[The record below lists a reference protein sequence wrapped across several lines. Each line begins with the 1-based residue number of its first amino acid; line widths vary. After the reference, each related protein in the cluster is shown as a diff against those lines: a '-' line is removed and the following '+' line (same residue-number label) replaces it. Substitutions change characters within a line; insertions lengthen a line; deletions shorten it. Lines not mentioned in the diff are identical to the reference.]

1 MAKGAFESGP
11 LDRKLS
17 WLLFGD
23 KPRGPG
29 VRESPECVRFDVEPG
44 VARSPKSP
52 VRIYLGTEPAQHRA
66 ERVFLWSILQV
77 RDPARVYE
85 IHLMSDLSGFDRSDW
100 KTGFSRYR
108 FAIPALAGQQ
118 GSAIYNDV
126 DQIYLA
132 DPAELFDMDMGDRAY
147 LSITRRE
154 TSVMLLD
161 CEKLGRLWTYEDALV
176 RRKKHFR
183 ALAEDL
189 WGELDGAWNARDWE
203 YEPGRSKLL
212 HYSTLHTQP
221 WRPFPKQLRYR
232 DHDDGEVWFALERS
246 AEAAGFQGA
255 PEKVRGDGAG

>member
-11 LDRKLS
+11 LDRKLW

-23 KPRGPG
+23 KSRGPG
-29 VRESPECVRFDVEPG
+29 MRDRSECVRFDAEAGASSKP
-44 VARSPKSP
+44 P

-77 RDPARVYE
+77 RDPTRGYE
-85 IHLMSDLSGFDRSDW
+85 SYLMSDLARFDRSDW

-108 FAIPALAGQQ
+108 FAIPAFAGQQ
-118 GSAIYNDV
+118 GRAIYNDV

-132 DPAELFDMDMGDRAY
+132 DPAELFDVEMGDRAQ
-147 LSITRRE
+147 LSVTRRE

-161 CEKLGRLWTYEDALV
+161 CAQLGPLWTYEDALLQ
-176 RRKKHFR
+176 KKKYFR

-189 WGELDGAWNARDWE
+189 WGELDPAWNARDWE
-203 YEPGRSKLL
+203 YVPGKSKLL

-221 WRPFPKQLRYR
+221 WRPFPKELRYR
-232 DHDDGEVWFALERS
+232 DHPDAEVWFALERS
-246 AEAAGFQGA
+246 ADAAGFEPVA
-255 PEKVRGDGAG
+255 RP